1 MKNRVFYSYGL
12 LSAHCKD
19 RSYKRVYVGSSQ
31 IGIHHHNDIDV
42 NILYLFALVKN
53 LDLKNKLVMPTAGT
67 IYKQRTEQ

>member
-19 RSYKRVYVGSSQ
+19 RSYKRVYFGTSH
-31 IGIHHHNDIDV
+31 IGIHHNDIDV

-53 LDLKNKLVMPTAGT
+53 LDLKSKLVTPTAGT